1 MMATEV
7 ARCQHT
13 WTELLDLWPLGR
25 ESSVLEPSS
34 ATSER
39 SSPSSEPL
47 IDFKLRY
54 LLLGDSRPRSR
65 AY

>member
-1 MMATEV
+1 MATEV

-25 ESSVLEPSS
+25 ESSVREPSS

-39 SSPSSEPL
+39 SNPSSEPL